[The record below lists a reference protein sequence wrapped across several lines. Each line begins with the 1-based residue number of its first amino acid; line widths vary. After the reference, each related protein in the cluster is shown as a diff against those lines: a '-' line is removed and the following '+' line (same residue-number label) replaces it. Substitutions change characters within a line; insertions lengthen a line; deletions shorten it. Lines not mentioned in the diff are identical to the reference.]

1 MRPWYYAYKPA
12 VSHFRPVFF
21 RQGIMPCG
29 RGIFIQPYNISGPQR
44 ASLMSSEFSQ
54 SKCRPASKNLR
65 NVDTSGYGKI
75 SSHTFFSLF
84 KAENVSGLRR
94 NRLIHRHGLAVK
106 RAAHISSGYTE
117 GDVRPEPIAS
127 SS

>member
-1 MRPWYYAYKPA
+1 MRAGYYADKP
-12 VSHFRPVFF
+12 VVGHFRPVFF
-21 RQGIMPCG
+21 RQGIMPFC
-29 RGIFIQPYNISGPQR
+29 RGIFIKPYNVSGSQS
-44 ASLMSSEFSQ
+44 ATLMSAEFSQ